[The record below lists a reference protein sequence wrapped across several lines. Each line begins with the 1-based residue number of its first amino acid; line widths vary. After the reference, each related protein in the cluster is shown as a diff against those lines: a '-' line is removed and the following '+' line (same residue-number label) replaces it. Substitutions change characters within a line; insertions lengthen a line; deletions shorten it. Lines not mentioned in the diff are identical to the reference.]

1 MEWKQNFKGLQHIGI
16 PTNDMDSTIEFYQ
29 KIGFEIAHEA
39 KDGEVRVVFLQ
50 YGDLVLETY
59 ENGQAA
65 LRDGAVDHVAFNVAD
80 IEEAYKFITG
90 FGIKILT
97 EITFLSFWQNGVK
110 FFIAEGP
117 NKERLE
123 FAQYL

>member
-97 EITFLSFWQNGVK
+97 EITFLPFWQNGVK